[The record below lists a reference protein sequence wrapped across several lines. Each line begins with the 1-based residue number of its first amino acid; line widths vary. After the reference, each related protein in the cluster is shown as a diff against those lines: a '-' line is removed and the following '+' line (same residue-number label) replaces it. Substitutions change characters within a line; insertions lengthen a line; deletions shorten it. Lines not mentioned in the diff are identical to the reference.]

1 MMYRLEPKKPHMFSF
16 FEINIIIPRTWQNF
30 NFTLD
35 SSNSRSLSSITQR
48 PNSIF
53 PPPFLCILI
62 HHNFGRESSLPS
74 SFLLLSLSLQ
84 LLGTVSRLLIKG

>member
-53 PPPFLCILI
+53 LPPFLCIL
-62 HHNFGRESSLPS
+62 SSTTILEERAHSLLP
-74 SFLLLSLSLQ
+74 FFYYLSHFNYWEL
-84 LLGTVSRLLIKG
+84 